1 MGKNA
6 VFAVFFWRHLMKKL
20 LGTVLAS
27 VLLSAG
33 LFAYNPPAGGQN
45 VLRLTEPQL
54 IFGANSA
61 AGGGIFTAT
70 PASIIN
76 NPALTAWEQRVTL
89 DVAGTM
95 LFSSNNDDDH
105 SVGGAFEGGILIP
118 SRWCVSTFLFQGV
131 WTEFIDMPVG
141 NSINFTAGFSKD
153 ITDQVS
159 VGLTGTF
166 GLLYGDLTDS
176 DWTGSFG
183 LGVFYNFGDL
193 FFMKNLRFGVSMNN
207 LGKVY
212 TSSETAGIKSSL
224 DDGEFEMADSWPGIA
239 TMRTG
244 VAATMVSTDV
254 MDLGLSM
261 DFAYPAFQNFV
272 CDLGLQL
279 QFWDFLKVAAG
290 WEFDVREFAEGAK
303 NIMPSVGVSFKFTFN
318 AKNDSYLA
326 KNGWEQ
332 SEITVAGAWKQM
344 YKNVNAVSAGAVMN
358 LGMADTKAPEITLWN
373 EE

>member
-1 MGKNA
+1 
-6 VFAVFFWRHLMKKL
+6 MKKL
-20 LGTVLAS
+20 LGTVLAAA
-27 VLLSAG
+27 LFSAS

-61 AGGGIFTAT
+61 AGGGIFGAT
-70 PASIIN
+70 PASVIN
-76 NPALTAWEQRVTL
+76 NPALTAWQQRVTL

-105 SVGGAFEGGILIP
+105 TVGGAFEGGILIP

-141 NSINFTAGFSKD
+141 NSINLTAGFSKD

-159 VGLTGTF
+159 VGLTGNF
-166 GLLYGDLTDS
+166 GLLYGDVTDS
-176 DWTGSFG
+176 DWTASLG
-183 LGVFYNFGDL
+183 LGVYYNFGDL

-212 TSSETAGIKSSL
+212 TSSETIGIESSYK
-224 DDGEFEMADSWPGIA
+224 DGKFEMADNWPGIA

-244 VAATMVSTDV
+244 VAATMLSTDI

-290 WEFDVREFAEGAK
+290 WEFDAREFAEDAK
-303 NIMPSVGVSFKFTFN
+303 NVMPSVGVSFKFTFN
-318 AKNDSYLA
+318 AKNGSYLA
-326 KNGWEQ
+326 NNGWEQ

-344 YKNVNAVSAGAVMN
+344 YENINAVSVGAVMN
-358 LGMADTKAPEITLWN
+358 LGMTDTKAPEIKLWD